1 MSFKMYGITRNIGSQ
16 SSSSGFL
23 NTPINGPLNSSQY
36 PFAMPYHS
44 YGTLTGIRPT
54 PPQFFP
60 SQSPLNSE
68 MGVNA
73 RRQYIASTSIG
84 VKEKFE
90 QDKLGKLSQPTTKV
104 SYSSQRQYAIST
116 HMNYIK
122 PLDSSSRVDI
132 LKSRAIG
139 KSSYKI
145 GLPNEAP
152 ISTKNYD
159 KSYTRSCIR
168 RSRSG
173 GCTAPKK
180 KGSIYNT
187 SLCQPRINSW
197 GAIPRQNYS

>member
-1 MSFKMYGITRNIGSQ
+1 
-16 SSSSGFL
+16 
-23 NTPINGPLNSSQY
+23 
-36 PFAMPYHS
+36 MPYHN

-54 PPQFFP
+54 PPQFVE
-60 SQSPLNSE
+60 PLNSE
-68 MGVNA
+68 MNVNA
-73 RRQYIASTSIG
+73 RRNYVAATSIG
-84 VKEKFE
+84 VKQKFE
-90 QDKLGKLSQPTTKV
+90 QDKLGKLSQPSTKV
-104 SYSSQRQYAIST
+104 AYSSQRQYAVST

-139 KSSYKI
+139 KSSYKV

-159 KSYTRSCIR
+159 KSYMRSSLR
-168 RSRSG
+168 KARSG
-173 GCTAPKK
+173 GCVAPKK

-187 SLCQPRINSW
+187 SLCQPGINSW

>member
-23 NTPINGPLNSSQY
+23 NAPITGPLNSSQY
-36 PFAMPYHS
+36 PCAMPYHS

-68 MGVNA
+68 MNVNA
-73 RRQYIASTSIG
+73 RRQYIAATSIG

-90 QDKLGKLSQPTTKV
+90 QDKLGKLSEPTTKV
-104 SYSSQRQYAIST
+104 SYSSQRQYAISS

>member
-1 MSFKMYGITRNIGSQ
+1 MSFKMYAITRNIGSQ
-16 SSSSGFL
+16 APSSGFL
-23 NTPINGPLNSSQY
+23 NAPITGPLNSSQY
-36 PFAMPYHS
+36 PLAMPYHS

-54 PPQFFP
+54 PPQFLP
-60 SQSPLNSE
+60 SQTPLNSE
-68 MGVNA
+68 MNVNA
-73 RRQYIASTSIG
+73 RRNYVASTSIG

-104 SYSSQRQYAIST
+104 SYSSQRQYAISS

-122 PLDSSSRVDI
+122 PIDSSSRIDI

-145 GLPNEAP
+145 GLPTDAP
-152 ISTKNYD
+152 ISTKSYD
-159 KSYTRSCIR
+159 RSYMRSCVR

-187 SLCQPRINSW
+187 SLCQQGINSW

>member
-36 PFAMPYHS
+36 PCAMPYHS

>member
-1 MSFKMYGITRNIGSQ
+1 MYGITRNIGSQ

-36 PFAMPYHS
+36 PCAMPYHS

-104 SYSSQRQYAIST
+104 SYSSQRQYAISS

-139 KSSYKI
+139 KSIYKI

>member
-1 MSFKMYGITRNIGSQ
+1 MSFKMYAITRNIGSQ
-16 SSSSGFL
+16 APSSGFL
-23 NTPINGPLNSSQY
+23 NAPITGPLNSSQY

-44 YGTLTGIRPT
+44 YGTLKGIRPT
-54 PPQFFP
+54 PPQFLP
-60 SQSPLNSE
+60 YQQPVNSD

-73 RRQYIASTSIG
+73 RRHYVAATSIG
-84 VKEKFE
+84 VQEKFR
-90 QDKLGKLSQPTTKV
+90 QDEIGKLSPPTTKV
-104 SYSSQRQYAIST
+104 SYSSQRQYAISS

-122 PLDSSSRVDI
+122 PIDSSSRVDI

-139 KSSYKI
+139 KSSYKV

-152 ISTKNYD
+152 ISTKSYD
-159 KSYTRSCIR
+159 KSYTRSCVR

-187 SLCQPRINSW
+187 SLCQPGINAW

>member
-1 MSFKMYGITRNIGSQ
+1 MSFKMYSITRNIGSQ
-16 SSSSGFL
+16 APSSGFL
-23 NTPINGPLNSSQY
+23 NAPITGPLNSSQY
-36 PFAMPYHS
+36 PCAMPYHS
-44 YGTLTGIRPT
+44 YGTLIGIRPT
-54 PPQFFP
+54 PPQFLP
-60 SQSPLNSE
+60 HQEPLNSQ
-68 MGVNA
+68 MNVNA
-73 RRQYIASTSIG
+73 RRQYVSSTSIG

-90 QDKLGKLSQPTTKV
+90 QDKLGKLSQPSTKV
-104 SYSSQRQYAIST
+104 SYSSQRQYSVST

-122 PLDSSSRVDI
+122 PIDSSSRVDI
-132 LKSRAIG
+132 LKSKAIG

-159 KSYTRSCIR
+159 TSYTRSCLR
-168 RSRSG
+168 RVRSR

-187 SLCQPRINSW
+187 SLYQPGINSW

>member
-36 PFAMPYHS
+36 PCAMPYHS

-104 SYSSQRQYAIST
+104 SYSSQRQYAISS

>member
-1 MSFKMYGITRNIGSQ
+1 MSFKMYGITRNIGSNAP
-16 SSSSGFL
+16 SSGFL
-23 NTPINGPLNSSQY
+23 NAPIRGPLNSSQY
-36 PFAMPYHS
+36 PSTMPYHS
-44 YGTLTGIRPT
+44 YGTLVGIKPN
-54 PPQFFP
+54 PPQFFSYQEP
-60 SQSPLNSE
+60 INSE

-73 RRQYIASTSIG
+73 RRNYVAANSIS

-90 QDKLGKLSQPTTKV
+90 QDKLGKLSQPTKKV
-104 SYSSQRQYAIST
+104 SYSSQRHYPAST

-122 PLDSSSRVDI
+122 PIDGSSRVDI

-152 ISTKNYD
+152 ISTK
-159 KSYTRSCIR
+159 SYNQSYMRSCLR
-168 RSRSG
+168 KSRSG
-173 GCTAPKK
+173 GCVAPKK

-187 SLCQPRINSW
+187 SLCQPGINSW

>member
-1 MSFKMYGITRNIGSQ
+1 MSFKMYAITRNIGSQ

-23 NTPINGPLNSSQY
+23 NTQIRGPLNSSQY

-44 YGTLTGIRPT
+44 YGTLTGIRPS

-60 SQSPLNSE
+60 NQEPLNSE
-68 MGVNA
+68 MNTTA
-73 RRQYIASTSIG
+73 RRQYVAATSIG

-104 SYSSQRQYAIST
+104 SYSSQRQYAVSS

-122 PLDSSSRVDI
+122 PIDSSSRVDI

-139 KSSYKI
+139 KSSYKV
-145 GLPNEAP
+145 GLPNNAP
-152 ISTKNYD
+152 LSTKNYD

-187 SLCQPRINSW
+187 SLCQPGINSW

>member
-1 MSFKMYGITRNIGSQ
+1 MSFKMYAITRNIGSQ
-16 SSSSGFL
+16 APSSGFL
-23 NTPINGPLNSSQY
+23 NTSITGPLNSSQY
-36 PFAMPYHS
+36 PLSMPYHN
-44 YGTLTGIRPT
+44 YGTLKGIRPT
-54 PPQFFP
+54 PPQFLP
-60 SQSPLNSE
+60 SQTPLNSE

-73 RRQYIASTSIG
+73 RRHYVASTSIG

-90 QDKLGKLSQPTTKV
+90 QDKLGKLSQPITKV
-104 SYSSQRQYAIST
+104 SYSSQRHYAVST

-122 PLDSSSRVDI
+122 PIESSSRVDI

-152 ISTKNYD
+152 ISTKSYD

-187 SLCQPRINSW
+187 SLCQPGINAW

>member
-36 PFAMPYHS
+36 PCAMPYHS

-90 QDKLGKLSQPTTKV
+90 QDKLGKLSQPMTKV
-104 SYSSQRQYAIST
+104 SYSSQRHYAIST

>member
-1 MSFKMYGITRNIGSQ
+1 MSFKMYAITRNIGSQ
-16 SSSSGFL
+16 APSSGFL
-23 NTPINGPLNSSQY
+23 NTPIRGPLNSSQY
-36 PFAMPYHS
+36 PCAMPYHS
-44 YGTLTGIRPT
+44 YGTLTGIKPT
-54 PPQFFP
+54 PPQFLP
-60 SQSPLNSE
+60 SQTPLNSE

-90 QDKLGKLSQPTTKV
+90 QDELGKLSQPSTKV

-122 PLDSSSRVDI
+122 PIDSSSRVDI

-139 KSSYKI
+139 KSSYKV
-145 GLPNEAP
+145 GLPTEAP
-152 ISTKNYD
+152 ISTKSYD
-159 KSYTRSCIR
+159 RSYMRSCLR
-168 RSRSG
+168 KSRSG
-173 GCTAPKK
+173 GCAAPKK

-187 SLCQPRINSW
+187 SLCQPGISSW

>member
-1 MSFKMYGITRNIGSQ
+1 MSFKMYAITRNIGSQ
-16 SSSSGFL
+16 APSSGFL
-23 NTPINGPLNSSQY
+23 NAPITGPLNSSQY
-36 PFAMPYHS
+36 PCAMPYHS

-54 PPQFFP
+54 PPQFLP
-60 SQSPLNSE
+60 YQQPLNSE
-68 MGVNA
+68 MNVNA
-73 RRQYIASTSIG
+73 RRNYVASTSIG
-84 VKEKFE
+84 VKEKFQ
-90 QDKLGKLSQPTTKV
+90 QDEIGKLSPPTTKV
-104 SYSSQRQYAIST
+104 SYSSQRQYAISS

-122 PLDSSSRVDI
+122 PIDSSSRVDI

-145 GLPNEAP
+145 GLPTDAP
-152 ISTKNYD
+152 ISTKSYD
-159 KSYTRSCIR
+159 RSYTRSCVR

-187 SLCQPRINSW
+187 SLHQSGINSW

>member
-1 MSFKMYGITRNIGSQ
+1 MSFKMYAVTRNVGSQ

-23 NTPINGPLNSSQY
+23 NTPINDPLNSSQY
-36 PFAMPYHS
+36 PCAMPYHN

-54 PPQFFP
+54 PPQFLP
-60 SQSPLNSE
+60 SQTPLNSE

-73 RRQYIASTSIG
+73 RRHYVAATSIG

-90 QDKLGKLSQPTTKV
+90 QDRLGKLSQPITKV
-104 SYSSQRQYAIST
+104 SYSSQRQYSISS

-122 PLDSSSRVDI
+122 PIDSSSRVDI

-139 KSSYKI
+139 KSSYKV

-152 ISTKNYD
+152 ISTKSYD
-159 KSYTRSCIR
+159 KSYVKSCVR
-168 RSRSG
+168 RARSG

-180 KGSIYNT
+180 KSSIYNT
-187 SLCQPRINSW
+187 SLCQPGINAW
-197 GAIPRQNYS
+197 GSIPRQNYS